1 MHYGLERL
9 WAIMN
14 PLPSA
19 LSASGFLVSLRRG
32 GGVASAAWRND
43 ESHVGSC
50 CANGRLVLFVGT
62 SRGDTGWDHN
72 DVSILCALQV
82 NPAAGLGA
90 TVLPG
95 QNVIIS
101 LFGEPGD
108 ATPFHQAD
116 WFTFD
121 GTGFNPDAWFDG
133 TAATRIITFT
143 PALSRSDPVPPN
155 GSFSSYF

>member
-1 MHYGLERL
+1 MKATLAVAALTAGLFCSS
-9 WAIMN
+9 AQAVVI
-14 PLPSA
+14 PAGTTTTFQFSA
-19 LSASGFLVSLRRG
+19 LPLSQP
-32 GGVASAAWRND
+32 N
-43 ESHVGSC
+43 
-50 CANGRLVLFVGT
+50 T
-62 SRGDTGWDHN
+62 
-72 DVSILCALQV
+72 LQV